1 MWILHGAL
9 RVKSQTYL
17 QETAQPIIW
26 AGNFCQWTC
35 IFNVIWHLEENS
47 AGLSFWHFF
56 FTTTQTSCTW
66 IYSQKFLRTIA
77 EHVTAFLSLQ
87 SYKGLSK
94 QLRNWDHLLKGVH
107 FDWSYRSDQNVP
119 FHLTKFCPP
128 ALLLYCIQLTR
139 TISKRAVVWVRSVQ
153 PECTVPL
160 SSWNFRNLS
169 NCTRCITTITNTTHY
184 FEQKPSVNLFHRAL
198 SDYQTWPSR

>member
-1 MWILHGAL
+1 M
-9 RVKSQTYL
+9 T
-17 QETAQPIIW
+17 
-26 AGNFCQWTC
+26 
-35 IFNVIWHLEENS
+35 
-47 AGLSFWHFF
+47 FF
-56 FTTTQTSCTW
+56 LPQHRLLVRG
-66 IYSQKFLRTIA
+66 YNSQKFLRTIA
-77 EHVTAFLSLQ
+77 EHVTAFISLQ

-94 QLRNWDHLLKGVH
+94 QLRNWDHLCKGVH
-107 FDWSYRSDQNVP
+107 FDWSYRSDRNVP

-139 TISKRAVVWVRSVQ
+139 TISKRAVAWVRSVQ